1 MLRVPNLIGEEKADK
16 IVTEFVNY
24 RLLEIMEDII
34 LDEVVW
40 GMAQRGELDQ
50 SASTKSFDELVD
62 LKELMLDDEFA
73 AAVSMSYLPDNYPL
87 EKANKKFFG
96 LYKLLRAK
104 KEYVPDLTTE
114 YVLYS
119 IIESE
124 IGEVDMINQDIEDG
138 LFDNLEDDM
147 LDGFDEDFDEDL
159 GDDEGDFFGD
169 DLDDDEELSTVERI
183 PEPDRS
189 VVKKAALESYKGE
202 FEGPPAP
209 SATEEFFS

>member
-1 MLRVPNLIGEEKADK
+1 MLQLPNPIGDEKADK
-16 IVTEFVNY
+16 IITEFVNY

-96 LYKLLRAK
+96 LYKVDNSATSLNEAGKMYSDFEEALIYYRSHGQEIDDGVSEDEK
-104 KEYVPDLTTE
+104 RFIDLTDF
-114 YVLYS
+114 VF
-119 IIESE
+119 
-124 IGEVDMINQDIEDG
+124 IGRK
-138 LFDNLEDDM
+138 
-147 LDGFDEDFDEDL
+147 
-159 GDDEGDFFGD
+159 
-169 DLDDDEELSTVERI
+169 T
-183 PEPDRS
+183 
-189 VVKKAALESYKGE
+189 KGK
-202 FEGPPAP
+202 
-209 SATEEFFS
+209 